1 MSRSTHRIAKSRGIV
16 RSYLWVI
23 ILVTVLTAGAAG
35 ATVMARPKMYVGAAQ
50 VVVYPDAARGGGTV
64 APDMGTER
72 EVANSGLVSAA
83 AAKAMG
89 IGVTEAT
96 KALSVSVPVDAQVL
110 QFKYSS
116 ANRSRAL
123 AGAAAFTDAYVD
135 YRNKGRS
142 AKLAEVISPATVPT
156 EPEAANMPLI
166 IGLGLVLG
174 LMLGIGFAFVWD
186 RVRGRLRGAADVTRQ
201 TGLDVLA
208 QVPIVKQQFP
218 LAPQVGPSTPAR
230 EVFGYLA
237 AHLTTLTTRGKGAS
251 LLITSPS
258 QGAGKTTVAAQL
270 AIAMAATGKEVV
282 LIGGDLRHP
291 DLHLLFGLPLTPGL
305 TDVLADSSKL
315 ERSVQSTE
323 FVNLRVLPGG
333 TPRVGAWFNVEDL
346 ELLLQA
352 LSKHSFVIVDAPTA
366 IGATESA
373 VLAGRTDFTLLVV
386 DGQRGSRATAAEAV
400 SALTGVGGNLIGC
413 VTNTPRSRRFKRKT
427 VPASFEPHHGPG
439 NARGAGE
446 PVGGGTVAKSEHVGH

>member
-1 MSRSTHRIAKSRGIV
+1 MRRSNHRTAKSRGIV
-16 RSYLWVI
+16 RSYLWLI
-23 ILVTVLTAGAAG
+23 ILVTLLTAAAAG
-35 ATVMARPKMYVGAAQ
+35 ATVTSRPQLYVGAAQ
-50 VVVYPDAARGGGTV
+50 VVVYPDAARGGGVV

-72 EVANSGLVSAA
+72 EVANSGVVSAA
-83 AAKAMG
+83 AAKALG
-89 IGVTEAT
+89 TGVTEAT
-96 KALSVSVPVDAQVL
+96 KGLSVTVPVDAQVL

-116 ANRSRAL
+116 TNRSQAL
-123 AGAAAFTDAYVD
+123 AGAAAFTAAYVD
-135 YRNKGRS
+135 YRNADRKT
-142 AKLAEVISPATVPT
+142 KLAEVISPATVPT
-156 EPEAANMPLI
+156 EPEAANLPLI

-186 RVRGRLRGAADVTRQ
+186 RARGRLRGAADITRQ
-201 TGLDVLA
+201 TGLPVLA
-208 QVPIVKQQFP
+208 QVPMVKQRFP
-218 LAPQVGPSTPAR
+218 LLPEAGPTSPER

-251 LLITSPS
+251 LLVTSPS
-258 QGAGKTTVAAQL
+258 PGAGKTTVAAQL

-305 TDVLADSSKL
+305 TDVLADSGKL
-315 ERSVQSTE
+315 ERSVQATE

-386 DGQRGSRATAAEAV
+386 DGQRGARETAAEAV
-400 SALTGVGGNLIGC
+400 SALNGVGGNLIGC
-413 VTNTPRSRRFKRKT
+413 VTNSPRPRRFKRKT
-427 VPASFEPHHGPG
+427 VPASIESRHVRENPPSGG
-439 NARGAGE
+439 D
-446 PVGGGTVAKSEHVGH
+446 PVDDGTSAKSEHVGH

>member
-1 MSRSTHRIAKSRGIV
+1 MSGSKHRTAKSRGIV

-23 ILVTVLTAGAAG
+23 ILVTLLTAGAAA
-35 ATVMARPKMYVGAAQ
+35 ATVMSRPQLYVGAAQ
-50 VVVYPDAARGGGTV
+50 VVVYPDAARGGGAV

-72 EVANSGLVSAA
+72 EVANSGIVSTA
-83 AAKAMG
+83 AAKALG

-96 KALSVSVPVDAQVL
+96 KALSVTVPVDAHVL

-116 ANRSRAL
+116 ANRSHAL
-123 AGAAAFTDAYVD
+123 AGAAAFTTAYVD
-135 YRNKGRS
+135 YRNADRKT
-142 AKLAEVISPATVPT
+142 KLAEVISPATVPT
-156 EPEAANMPLI
+156 EPEAANLPLI
-166 IGLGLVLG
+166 VGLGLVLG

-186 RVRGRLRGAADVTRQ
+186 RARGRLRGAADITRQ
-201 TGLDVLA
+201 TGLPVLA
-208 QVPIVKQQFP
+208 QVPMVKQRFP
-218 LAPQVGPSTPAR
+218 LLPEAGPATPER

-258 QGAGKTTVAAQL
+258 LGAGKTTVAAQL

-315 ERSVQSTE
+315 ERSVQATE

-352 LSKHSFVIVDAPTA
+352 LAKHSFVIVDAPTA

-386 DGQRGSRATAAEAV
+386 DGQRGSRETAAEAV
-400 SALTGVGGNLIGC
+400 SALNGVGGNLIGC
-413 VTNTPRSRRFKRKT
+413 VTNSPRPRRFKRKT
-427 VPASFEPHHGPG
+427 VPASIE
-439 NARGAGE
+439 ARRVRENPPAGGH
-446 PVGGGTVAKSEHVGH
+446 PVGDGTSAKSEHVGH